1 MDVLRFECPHETG
14 DYDFRLTVSTATIEY
29 AWERF
34 ERRVKDRSKSYCEYK
49 SEREGKLSLLCPW
62 KREEE
67 LQTLNP
73 DVLQTEWY
81 EKQPVLFE
89 TCEYQFAVEFNHL
102 HDTSDG
108 KHLPKVKHRMKSVG
122 EGFKFYPNGRHSG
135 ILVGSID
142 FLNSPGKFS
151 FSFEYRDEENH
162 VATEQIEM
170 YVASPKL
177 DTKNDLQQI
186 TELINQE
193 YENYVFDYLTLTFSS
208 FSLVR
213 AERNNNIIWLS
224 IFKNVVDEY
233 FRSVRFVMSRP
244 NNKPVRKI
252 YYSRPERIRRWSP
265 QQEERYRDLGKD
277 AEMHFFRYEQTEN
290 TVNTRENRFVKY
302 SLHVLGKKFREVF
315 AEVSSLYKD
324 MDKEERKSLQ
334 NYNKVFRQLET
345 SSFFSKVGEFEGF
358 RQESAILQQRSGY
371 SQVYKAWLM
380 LKSSLELVDGKTD
393 IGMKKI
399 WELYEI
405 WCFLVMKRLIA
416 KVLGLDLN
424 DAEHIHENKSEMLNT
439 MLRSEMSHS
448 VDFHNPINGDIVRL
462 EYQHTYNR
470 SSKEFKTT
478 TTEQRPDI
486 VVTITKPD
494 GFVLTYLY
502 DAKYRVQ
509 DDKNDGEL
517 DEGADIDIADYPLP
531 DAINQMHRYRD
542 AIYYAM
548 KEDERPR
555 GKEIIG
561 GYILFPGRTEG
572 DAVENRYFYKSIK
585 QVNIG
590 AFPLLPADKDRKDDI
605 VLCDLLERHLKEILL
620 DDTAYEQIKDS
631 IPQKGLTYNR
641 DAAYNNWRARYYLER
656 YPEADILIGSY
667 HDEAHLEWIKQQGLY
682 NIRLGSMRD
691 GALPREELDK
701 YNVRFLLLYKE
712 GDEYLNEYL
721 VYKINGTKEM
731 RPSDMVKSSYPKAP
745 KYSYECYIIDEEIDI
760 GEYDVF
766 RITSKA
772 RTDKT
777 YKEFSPI
784 FLKGSKMMEY
794 RKG

>member
-1 MDVLRFECPHETG
+1 MDVLRFECPHESG
-14 DYDFRLTVSTATIEY
+14 NYDFRLTVSTATIEY

-34 ERRVKDRSKSYCEYK
+34 ERRVKDRSLNYCEYK
-49 SEREGKLSLLCPW
+49 SLREGKLSLLYPR
-62 KREEE
+62 KLADG
-67 LQTLNP
+67 LQEQNP
-73 DVLQTEWY
+73 EVLQTEWR
-81 EKQPVLFE
+81 EKHPVLFE

-102 HDTSDG
+102 YDTSNG
-108 KHLPKVKHRMKSVG
+108 KLQPKVKHRLKSVG
-122 EGFKFYPNGRHSG
+122 EGFKFYPYGRHSG

-151 FSFEYRDEENH
+151 FAFEYRDEDNH

-177 DTKNDLQQI
+177 DTKNDLRQI

-233 FRSVRFVMSRP
+233 FRSVRFIMSRP

-252 YYSRPERIRRWSP
+252 YYSRPDRIRRWSP

-290 TVNTRENRFVKY
+290 TINTRENRFVKY

-315 AEVSSLYKD
+315 AEVSSIYKD
-324 MDKEERKSLQ
+324 MDKEERKALQ
-334 NYNKVFRQLET
+334 GYNKLFRQLET
-345 SSFFSKVGEFEGF
+345 ASFFSKVGEFEGF

-371 SQVYKAWLM
+371 SQIYKAWLM
-380 LKSSLELVDGKTD
+380 LKNSLELVDGKTD

-424 DAEHIHENKSEMLNT
+424 DTEHIRENKSEMLNT
-439 MLRSEMSHS
+439 MLKSEMSHS
-448 VDFHNPINGDIVRL
+448 VEFINSTNGDVIRL

-486 VVTITKPD
+486 VVTIKKPD

-517 DEGADIDIADYPLP
+517 DEGVDIDLADYPLP

-572 DAVENRYFYKSIK
+572 DAIENRYFYKSIK

-590 AFPLLPADKDRKDDI
+590 AFPLLPTDEEHKEDI
-605 VLCDLLERHLKEILL
+605 VMCSLLEKHLEEILL
-620 DDTAYEQIKDS
+620 DNTVYEQIKDS
-631 IPQKGLTYNR
+631 IPQKGLRYQEGGNGNGVALIMMESYDLKQKSFNHGKIAIPVKLTESGMAMIENQANITYVLFHTRKKNENKHLFKVESLVR
-641 DAAYNNWRARYYLER
+641 IMPKEMALQEGYYLVQSTAKR
-656 YPEADILIGSY
+656 Y
-667 HDEAHLEWIKQQGLY
+667 
-682 NIRLGSMRD
+682 
-691 GALPREELDK
+691 
-701 YNVRFLLLYKE
+701 VC
-712 GDEYLNEYL
+712 
-721 VYKINGTKEM
+721 V
-731 RPSDMVKSSYPKAP
+731 
-745 KYSYECYIIDEEIDI
+745 EIDI
-760 GEYDVF
+760 NRELDSSQMDPSIENVPYDTHTE
-766 RITSKA
+766 RYDSQYSTIG
-772 RTDKT
+772 
-777 YKEFSPI
+777 I
-784 FLKGSKMMEY
+784 LKQDY
-794 RKG
+794 AT

>member
-14 DYDFRLTVSTATIEY
+14 NYDFRLTISTATIEY

-34 ERRVKDRSKSYCEYK
+34 ERRVKDRSLSYCEYR
-49 SEREGKLSLLCPW
+49 SLREGKLSLLYPKKW
-62 KREEE
+62 ADG
-67 LQTLNP
+67 LQEQNP
-73 DVLQTEWY
+73 EVFQTEWR
-81 EKQPVLFE
+81 EKHPVLFE

-102 HDTSDG
+102 YDTSNT
-108 KHLPKVKHRMKSVG
+108 KFQPKVKHRLKSLG
-122 EGFKFYPNGRHSG
+122 EGFKFYPNGKHSG

-151 FSFEYRDEENH
+151 FAFEYRNEENH
-162 VATEQIEM
+162 VTTEQLEM

-177 DTKNDLQQI
+177 DTKSDLQQI
-186 TELINQE
+186 TALINQE

-213 AERNNNIIWLS
+213 TERNNNIIWLS

-233 FRSVRFVMSRP
+233 FRSVRFIMSRP
-244 NNKPVRKI
+244 NNKPIRKT

-277 AEMHFFRYEQTEN
+277 AEMHIFRNERIEN
-290 TVNTRENRFVKY
+290 TINTRENRFVKY

-315 AEVSSLYKD
+315 AEVSSIYKD
-324 MDKEERKSLQ
+324 MDYDERKALQ
-334 NYNKVFRQLET
+334 GYNKLFRQLET
-345 SSFFSKVGEFEGF
+345 ASFFSKVGEFEGF
-358 RQESAILQQRSGY
+358 RQESAILQQRNGY
-371 SQVYKAWLM
+371 SQIYKAWLM
-380 LKSSLELVDGKTD
+380 LKNSLELVDGKTD

-416 KVLGLDLN
+416 KVLGIDLN
-424 DAEHIHENKSEMLNT
+424 DTDNIHENKSEMLNT
-439 MLRSEMSHS
+439 MLKSEMSHS
-448 VDFHNPINGDIVRL
+448 VEFINSSNGDVVRL

-486 VVTITKPD
+486 VVTIKKPD
-494 GFVLTYLY
+494 GFILTYLY

-517 DEGADIDIADYPLP
+517 DEGVDIDLADYPLP

-542 AIYYAM
+542 AIYYAI

-572 DAVENRYFYKSIK
+572 NSIENRYFYKSIK

-590 AFPLLPADKDRKDDI
+590 AFPLLPADENHKEDI
-605 VLCDLLERHLKEILL
+605 VTCNLLEKHLEEILL
-620 DDTAYEQIKDS
+620 DNTAYEQIKNS
-631 IPQKGLTYNR
+631 IPQKGLQYSLRPNKEESLVLVGYAKPKDKDIILKNAIYYTRAEFEPGSLRLRPGFEWTKYLLIH
-641 DAAYNNWRARYYLER
+641 DAQNIERKLYLLTEKGPR
-656 YPEADILIGSY
+656 IVSKQALVDMGFNPSHGEFFFVFDIVDTEHPILIEPSL
-667 HDEAHLEWIKQQGLY
+667 HLPNIKAKYEPYFLT
-682 NIRLGSMRD
+682 LK
-691 GALPREELDK
+691 ELMK
-701 YNVRFLLLYKE
+701 L
-712 GDEYLNEYL
+712 
-721 VYKINGTKEM
+721 
-731 RPSDMVKSSYPKAP
+731 
-745 KYSYECYIIDEEIDI
+745 
-760 GEYDVF
+760 
-766 RITSKA
+766 
-772 RTDKT
+772 
-777 YKEFSPI
+777 
-784 FLKGSKMMEY
+784 
-794 RKG
+794 

>member
-14 DYDFRLTVSTATIEY
+14 NYDFRLTISTATIEY

-34 ERRVKDRSKSYCEYK
+34 ERRVKDRSLSYCEYR
-49 SEREGKLSLLCPW
+49 SLREGKLSLLYPKKW
-62 KREEE
+62 ADG
-67 LQTLNP
+67 LQEQNP
-73 DVLQTEWY
+73 EVFQTEWR
-81 EKQPVLFE
+81 EKHPVLFE

-102 HDTSDG
+102 YDTSNT
-108 KHLPKVKHRMKSVG
+108 KFQPKVKHRLKSLG
-122 EGFKFYPNGRHSG
+122 EGFKFYPNGKHSG

-151 FSFEYRDEENH
+151 FAFEYRNEENH
-162 VATEQIEM
+162 VTTEQLEM

-177 DTKNDLQQI
+177 DTKSDLQQI
-186 TELINQE
+186 TALINQE

-213 AERNNNIIWLS
+213 TVRNNNIIWLS

-233 FRSVRFVMSRP
+233 FRSVRFIMSRP
-244 NNKPVRKI
+244 NNKPIRKT

-277 AEMHFFRYEQTEN
+277 AEMHFFRNERIEN
-290 TVNTRENRFVKY
+290 TINTRENRFVKY

-315 AEVSSLYKD
+315 AEVSSIYKD
-324 MDKEERKSLQ
+324 MDYDERKALQ
-334 NYNKVFRQLET
+334 GYNKLFRQLET
-345 SSFFSKVGEFEGF
+345 ASFFSKVGEFEGF
-358 RQESAILQQRSGY
+358 RQESAILQQRNGY
-371 SQVYKAWLM
+371 SQIYKAWLM
-380 LKSSLELVDGKTD
+380 LKNSLELVDGKTD

-416 KVLGLDLN
+416 KVLGIDLN
-424 DAEHIHENKSEMLNT
+424 DTDNIHENKSEMLNT
-439 MLRSEMSHS
+439 MLKSEMSHS
-448 VDFHNPINGDIVRL
+448 VEFINSSNGDVVRL

-486 VVTITKPD
+486 VVTIKKPD
-494 GFVLTYLY
+494 GFILTYLY

-517 DEGADIDIADYPLP
+517 DEGVDIDLADYPLP

-542 AIYYAM
+542 AIYYAI

-572 DAVENRYFYKSIK
+572 NSIENRYFYKSIK

-590 AFPLLPADKDRKDDI
+590 AFPLLPADENHKEDI
-605 VLCDLLERHLKEILL
+605 VTCNLLEKHLEEILL
-620 DDTAYEQIKDS
+620 DNTAYEQIKNS
-631 IPQKGLTYNR
+631 IPQKGLQYSLRPNKEESLVLVGYAKPKDKDIILKNAIYYTRAEFEPGSLRLRPGFEWTKYLLIH
-641 DAAYNNWRARYYLER
+641 DAQNIERKLYLLTEKGPR
-656 YPEADILIGSY
+656 IVSKQALVDMGFNPSHGEFFFVFDIVDTEHPILIEPSL
-667 HDEAHLEWIKQQGLY
+667 HLPNIKAKYEPYFLT
-682 NIRLGSMRD
+682 LK
-691 GALPREELDK
+691 ELMK
-701 YNVRFLLLYKE
+701 L
-712 GDEYLNEYL
+712 
-721 VYKINGTKEM
+721 
-731 RPSDMVKSSYPKAP
+731 
-745 KYSYECYIIDEEIDI
+745 
-760 GEYDVF
+760 
-766 RITSKA
+766 
-772 RTDKT
+772 
-777 YKEFSPI
+777 
-784 FLKGSKMMEY
+784 
-794 RKG
+794 

>member
-14 DYDFRLTVSTATIEY
+14 NYDFRLTISTATIEY

-34 ERRVKDRSKSYCEYK
+34 ERRVKDRSLSYCEYR
-49 SEREGKLSLLCPW
+49 SLREGKLSLLYPKKW
-62 KREEE
+62 ADG
-67 LQTLNP
+67 LQEQNP
-73 DVLQTEWY
+73 EVFQTEWR
-81 EKQPVLFE
+81 EKHPVLFE

-102 HDTSDG
+102 YDTSNT
-108 KHLPKVKHRMKSVG
+108 KFQPKVKHRLKSLG
-122 EGFKFYPNGRHSG
+122 EGFKFYPNGKHSG

-151 FSFEYRDEENH
+151 FAFEYRNEENH
-162 VATEQIEM
+162 VTTEQLEM

-177 DTKNDLQQI
+177 DTKSDLQQI
-186 TELINQE
+186 TALINQE

-213 AERNNNIIWLS
+213 TVRNNNIIWLS

-233 FRSVRFVMSRP
+233 FRSVRFIMSRP
-244 NNKPVRKI
+244 NNKPIRKT

-277 AEMHFFRYEQTEN
+277 AEMHFFRNERIEN
-290 TVNTRENRFVKY
+290 TINTRENRFVKY

-315 AEVSSLYKD
+315 AEVSSIYKD
-324 MDKEERKSLQ
+324 MDYDERKALQ
-334 NYNKVFRQLET
+334 GYNKLFRQLET
-345 SSFFSKVGEFEGF
+345 ASFFSKVGEFEGF
-358 RQESAILQQRSGY
+358 RQESAILQQRNGY
-371 SQVYKAWLM
+371 SQIYKAWLM
-380 LKSSLELVDGKTD
+380 LKNSLELVDGKTD

-416 KVLGLDLN
+416 KVLGIDLN
-424 DAEHIHENKSEMLNT
+424 DTDNIHENKSEMLNT
-439 MLRSEMSHS
+439 MLKSEMSHS
-448 VDFHNPINGDIVRL
+448 VEFINSSNGDVVRL

-486 VVTITKPD
+486 VVTIKKPD

-517 DEGADIDIADYPLP
+517 DEGVDIDLADYPLP

-542 AIYYAM
+542 AIYYAI

-572 DAVENRYFYKSIK
+572 NSIENRYFYKSIK

-590 AFPLLPADKDRKDDI
+590 AFPLLPADENHKEDI
-605 VLCDLLERHLKEILL
+605 VTCNLLEKHLEEILL
-620 DDTAYEQIKDS
+620 DNTAYEQIKNS
-631 IPQKGLTYNR
+631 IPQKGLQYSLRPNKEESLVLVGYAKPKDKDIILKNAIYYTRAEFEPGSLRLRPGFEWTKYLLIH
-641 DAAYNNWRARYYLER
+641 DAQNIERKLYLLTEKGPRIVSKQALVDMGFNPSHGEFFFVFDIVDTER
-656 YPEADILIGSY
+656 PILIEPSL
-667 HDEAHLEWIKQQGLY
+667 HLPNIKAKYEPYFLT
-682 NIRLGSMRD
+682 LK
-691 GALPREELDK
+691 ELMK
-701 YNVRFLLLYKE
+701 L
-712 GDEYLNEYL
+712 
-721 VYKINGTKEM
+721 
-731 RPSDMVKSSYPKAP
+731 
-745 KYSYECYIIDEEIDI
+745 
-760 GEYDVF
+760 
-766 RITSKA
+766 
-772 RTDKT
+772 
-777 YKEFSPI
+777 
-784 FLKGSKMMEY
+784 
-794 RKG
+794 

>member
-14 DYDFRLTVSTATIEY
+14 NYDFRLTISTATIEY

-34 ERRVKDRSKSYCEYK
+34 ERRVKDRSLSYCEYR
-49 SEREGKLSLLCPW
+49 SLHEGKLSLLYPKKW
-62 KREEE
+62 ADG
-67 LQTLNP
+67 LQEQNP
-73 DVLQTEWY
+73 EVFQTEWR
-81 EKQPVLFE
+81 EKHPVLFE

-102 HDTSDG
+102 YDTSNT
-108 KHLPKVKHRMKSVG
+108 KFQPKVKHRLKSLG
-122 EGFKFYPNGRHSG
+122 EGFKFYPNGKHSG

-151 FSFEYRDEENH
+151 FAFEYRNEENH
-162 VATEQIEM
+162 VTTEQLEM

-177 DTKNDLQQI
+177 DTKSDLQQI
-186 TELINQE
+186 TALINQE

-213 AERNNNIIWLS
+213 TVRNNNIIWLS

-233 FRSVRFVMSRP
+233 FRSVRFIMSRP
-244 NNKPVRKI
+244 NNKPIRKT

-277 AEMHFFRYEQTEN
+277 AEMHFFRNERIEN
-290 TVNTRENRFVKY
+290 TINTRENRFVKY

-315 AEVSSLYKD
+315 AEVSSIYKD
-324 MDKEERKSLQ
+324 MDYDERKALQ
-334 NYNKVFRQLET
+334 GYNKLFRQLET
-345 SSFFSKVGEFEGF
+345 ASFFSKVGEFEGF
-358 RQESAILQQRSGY
+358 RQESAILQQRNGY
-371 SQVYKAWLM
+371 SQIYKAWLM
-380 LKSSLELVDGKTD
+380 LKNSLELVDGKTD

-416 KVLGLDLN
+416 KVLGIDLN
-424 DAEHIHENKSEMLNT
+424 DTDNIHENKSEMLNT
-439 MLRSEMSHS
+439 MLKSEMSHS
-448 VDFHNPINGDIVRL
+448 VEFINSSNGDVVRL

-486 VVTITKPD
+486 VVTIKKPD
-494 GFVLTYLY
+494 GFILTYLY

-517 DEGADIDIADYPLP
+517 DEGVDIDLADYPLP

-542 AIYYAM
+542 AIYYAI

-572 DAVENRYFYKSIK
+572 NSIENRYFYKSIK

-590 AFPLLPADKDRKDDI
+590 AFPLLPADENHKEDI
-605 VLCDLLERHLKEILL
+605 VTCNLLEKHLEEILL
-620 DDTAYEQIKDS
+620 DNTAYEQIKNS
-631 IPQKGLTYNR
+631 IPQKGLQYSLRPNKEESLVLVGYAKPKDKDIILKNAIYYTRAEFEPGSLRLRPGFEWTKYLLIH
-641 DAAYNNWRARYYLER
+641 DAQNIERKLYLLTEKGPR
-656 YPEADILIGSY
+656 IVSKQALVDMGFNPSHGEFFFVFDIVDTEHPILIEPSL
-667 HDEAHLEWIKQQGLY
+667 HLPNIKAKYEPYFLT
-682 NIRLGSMRD
+682 LK
-691 GALPREELDK
+691 ELMK
-701 YNVRFLLLYKE
+701 L
-712 GDEYLNEYL
+712 
-721 VYKINGTKEM
+721 
-731 RPSDMVKSSYPKAP
+731 
-745 KYSYECYIIDEEIDI
+745 
-760 GEYDVF
+760 
-766 RITSKA
+766 
-772 RTDKT
+772 
-777 YKEFSPI
+777 
-784 FLKGSKMMEY
+784 
-794 RKG
+794 